1 MASPGQHFNGRH
13 VVVTG
18 GASGFGEALA
28 QAFAAQ
34 GAAVMVADVDGPGA
48 ARVAAGLTEAIPFAV
63 DVTSEEQNASMAA
76 AAVDAWGGIDVVCA
90 NAGGAHRMT
99 NLVDLPTSEF
109 DRMFALNVRS
119 VYLAAKCC
127 VPHMPAGGAIVATA
141 SIGGIRPRPGLT
153 AYNASK
159 GAVVTLVRG
168 LAVELAP
175 DIRVNAVLP
184 VSSATHFD
192 DAVFGSDAMPESMP
206 ASMEEAIVSGIPMGR
221 RAEPHDVADAVL
233 FLASDAAAF
242 LTGVCLDVDGGR
254 SIQ

>member
-1 MASPGQHFNGRH
+1 VSARFDGRR

-18 GASGFGEALA
+18 AASGFGEAMA
-28 QAFAAQ
+28 QEFATE
-34 GAAVMVADVDGPGA
+34 GASVVVADVDGDGA
-48 ARVAAGLTEAIPFAV
+48 ERVAAGLPSAIPVAV
-63 DVTSEEQNASMAA
+63 DVTSDEQNERMAA

-90 NAGGAHRMT
+90 NAGGAHRSM
-99 NLVDLPTSEF
+99 NLVDLPVSEF

-119 VYLAAKCC
+119 VYLAAKFC
-127 VPHMPAGGAIVATA
+127 VPHMSAGGAIVATA

-168 LAVELAP
+168 LATELAP
-175 DIRVNAVLP
+175 GIRVNAVLP

-192 DAVFGSDAMPESMP
+192 DAVFGPDSMPEQVEKM
-206 ASMEEAIVSGIPMGR
+206 IVRGIPMGR
-221 RAEPHDVADAVL
+221 RADPNDVANAVM
-233 FLASDAAAF
+233 FLASDEAAF